1 MKKHYILFL
10 STCFFLVS
18 SFGFAQTDI
27 TEKRKLAYESFEKEE
42 YEVVVSI
49 IKEIKP
55 EFKSFPLNLLGIEIL
70 SAYQIIL
77 KEPTR
82 DFNFL
87 DQTRKSIIQYLADKN
102 SEQDEHYSNVLRAK
116 YKLDTYPTDR
126 STFLAQVDEIKKK
139 EEERK
144 LQEEKERAERLERER
159 KAEEQRMVQR
169 EIDKQRIEKERIE
182 AEIRRKEQEIIDEKR
197 RLQNIKIAE
206 ENKVKRLKEEE
217 EAEKSREKQN
227 RKNRLRR
234 QKFSNLGF
242 KAGEIANYGLLYETG
257 GGDNFLGFHIS
268 VRSSLVPEEDILNGT
283 VVENKTEV
291 DLGPSFKISNR
302 LYLNIGGGYG
312 YMDYI
317 DNPGFYDNIETLEKR
332 EYFTGSAGLMIRLS
346 RVISISGGAS
356 FMDVDKEVFTPEY
369 TVGLSFNL
377 KGKYK

>member
-1 MKKHYILFL
+1 MKKYYTSVLIICILL
-10 STCFFLVS
+10 TSLPS
-18 SFGFAQTDI
+18 LAQTDI
-27 TEKRKLAYESFEKEE
+27 DAKRILAFEAFENEE
-42 YEVVVSI
+42 YEMVNSI

-55 EFKSFPLNLLGIEIL
+55 LFKSYPLNLHGIEIV
-70 SAYQIIL
+70 SKYEIIQ
-77 KEPTR
+77 KDPTK
-82 DFNFL
+82 DFDL
-87 DQTRKSIIQYLADKN
+87 LEGTRKSIMVYLENPTSVNNDN
-102 SEQDEHYSNVLRAK
+102 YSQVLKAK
-116 YKLDTYPTDR
+116 YKLETYPEDLN
-126 STFLAQVDEIKKK
+126 SFLAEVEEIKKR
-139 EEERK
+139 EEDIR
-144 LQEEKERAERLERER
+144 LQEEKDRKEREIREKQEEQERL
-159 KAEEQRMVQR
+159 VQL
-169 EIDKQRIEKERIE
+169 EIDKQRIEKEKIE
-182 AEIRRKEQEIIDEKR
+182 AEIKRKEQEIINENI

-206 ENKVKRLKEEE
+206 ENKVKRLKD
-217 EAEKSREKQN
+217 AEKAEKAWEKQT
-227 RKNRLRR
+227 RKNRFRR

-312 YMDYI
+312 YMDYV